1 MIGIGVECGIS
12 NLDAV
17 NAELKEIPFKS
28 ATLELTNIEI
38 PRVCSLRKIVKILKV
53 LPY

>member
-1 MIGIGVECGIS
+1 LIGTGIESGVSNYNIGGTEM
-12 NLDAV
+12 
-17 NAELKEIPFKS
+17 KQIPFKS

-38 PRVCSLRKIVKILKV
+38 PPACSLGKIVNILKV